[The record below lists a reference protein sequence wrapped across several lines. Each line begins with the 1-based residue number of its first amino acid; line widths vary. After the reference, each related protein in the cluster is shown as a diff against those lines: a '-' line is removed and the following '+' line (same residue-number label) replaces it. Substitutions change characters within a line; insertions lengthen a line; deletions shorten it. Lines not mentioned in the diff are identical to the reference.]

1 MSVESDMKD
10 EDYEKRSYFRV
21 DDIISVVANPVNID
35 KGKRDHVLKSIVSS
49 KAFSLVDAPGLSQT
63 GEEPG
68 PPASEG
74 ETRLYNMISE
84 IKTKL
89 DFIINHF
96 LLKQEGLLKPEKKFV
111 NISASGVRFTIDHPV
126 KLNDVMEIKMILP
139 TYPPVAVFAY
149 GEVKR
154 VVALEN
160 NEFDVALEYL
170 NMGESVKNEIIQYTL
185 SHQRETIRKVKEQD

>member
-10 EDYEKRSYFRV
+10 EDDEQRSYFRV

-35 KGKRDHVLKSIVSS
+35 NGKRDHILKSLVSS
-49 KAFSLVDAPGLSQT
+49 KAFSLMDAPGLSQT
-63 GEEPG
+63 GEEPR

-74 ETRLYNMISE
+74 ETKVYNMISE

-96 LLKQEGLLKPEKKFV
+96 ILKEEGLLTPEKKFV

-154 VVALEN
+154 VIDLGN
-160 NEFDVALEYL
+160 NEFEIALEYL

-185 SHQRETIRKVKEQD
+185 SHQRETIRQVKEQN